1 MDKQRNK
8 RVRRKKERKKEWIV
22 DNKDCLFN
30 DRRELGES
38 MLYFLIDVLLLSTL
52 FIYSGEQSNKMIN
65 SIACFLDETNQAL
78 LLKQCYYDLSFRQE
92 TLNQLEK
99 LKKRLTFQLKEEMKK
114 QFEQGRLFEDSDYFR
129 LYSYQ
134 IEQLDVLQLNIK
146 RSVYSEV
153 LRKLPKE
160 ERHLDDWDLF

>member
-1 MDKQRNK
+1 MNEKMK
-8 RVRRKKERKKEWIV
+8 VE
-22 DNKDCLFN
+22 
-30 DRRELGES
+30 GEGGS
-38 MLYFLIDVLLLSTL
+38 MLYFLIDVLLLSAF
-52 FIYSGEQSNKMIN
+52 FIYTGEQANKTRNTIEH
-65 SIACFLDETNQAL
+65 FLNEANQAL

-114 QFEQGRLFEDSDYFR
+114 QFEQGRLFEDSDCFR

-134 IEQLDVLQLNIK
+134 IEQLDVLQLNIE
-146 RSVYSEV
+146 RNVYSEV
-153 LRKLPKE
+153 LRKLPKV